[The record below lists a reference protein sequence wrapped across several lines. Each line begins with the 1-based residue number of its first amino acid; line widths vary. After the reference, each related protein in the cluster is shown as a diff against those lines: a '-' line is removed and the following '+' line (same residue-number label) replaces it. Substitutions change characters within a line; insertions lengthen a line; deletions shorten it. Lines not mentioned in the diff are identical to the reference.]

1 MRVEQALSPANR
13 LLDLKIGLLM
23 MLVFQLGLLLCLLLV
38 CSFVPGFYCVRK
50 LPWSPLEKLC
60 GGIGLSLV
68 LLYLASWG
76 IYHFSPRAASGTAVA
91 TGAFLAVSLAC
102 VLLAILARQ
111 DIYALIRSFRVRRA
125 ALGYAFLL
133 LWTIVTLAIV
143 RNYSGLGWTG
153 DWLGHFQRSL
163 FFLHR
168 FTADTPLLGGAQLA
182 SRPPMMNVLVAFF
195 LAQTQDRFALFQV
208 VSAFLNLLLFLPC
221 CLMLPALGLA
231 RRPRTLP
238 LVALFAFSPVVME
251 NATYTWTKS
260 LSAFFVVLAF
270 WFYLAA
276 RRKNDRMRMVAAF
289 LALSAGLLVHYSAG
303 PYCLLLGL
311 DYLLRVFWK
320 RPRKLRE
327 LAAIVISCGLLLAT
341 WFAWSLAV
349 YGPTGTFQSNTSVT
363 SAREYP
369 GNNLLKIGANLVDS
383 IVPYVLRGGLAYTDQ
398 PNPAGVLRDNA
409 FGFFQVNLIFSM
421 GLVGGPFVVWL
432 LWGFVR
438 RRPAAREWRF
448 WRVLIPCSVI
458 VGIAV
463 VGERDHFGSAHLTL
477 IPLEVLGLSLIAA
490 AFPWRRV
497 AAIAILAGC
506 LVDFSLGVFLQA
518 RVEALENTPQ
528 RTVFT
533 AGLNLAYASFQPGS
547 PTADGLS
554 DVAWGNWFFKHRFA
568 LYRQYLD
575 VLASQKPPDAET
587 RELVSRAQAQLRQNM
602 NEDAAGWRG
611 WWMRHDYT
619 LDFLGDDVA
628 GPSGDGAA
636 VPQAVLVVLFLALM
650 GALLREMR
658 PRPPRRVPQRAPA
671 RRSCR

>member
-1 MRVEQALSPANR
+1 
-13 LLDLKIGLLM
+13 
-23 MLVFQLGLLLCLLLV
+23 MLVFQLGLLLCLLPV
-38 CSFVPGFYCVRK
+38 CSLAPGFYCVRR
-50 LPWSPLEKLC
+50 LPWSPMEKLC

-91 TGAFLAVSLAC
+91 TGAFVAVSLVC
-102 VLLAILARQ
+102 VLLGILARK
-111 DIYALIRSFRVRRA
+111 DIIALLRSWRVRRA
-125 ALGYAFLL
+125 VLGYTFLL
-133 LWTIVTLAIV
+133 LWTMVILAII

-168 FTADTPLLGGAQLA
+168 FPADTPLLGGAQLP
-182 SRPPMMNVLVAFF
+182 SRPPMMNVLAAFF
-195 LAQTQDRFALFQV
+195 LAQTQDRFELFQLA
-208 VSAFLNLLLFLPC
+208 SAFLNLLLFLPC

-276 RRKNDRMRMVAAF
+276 RRKNDRVRMAAAF

-320 RPRKLRE
+320 RPRKWRE
-327 LAAIVISCGLLLAT
+327 LAAIVVPCGLLLAT

-349 YGPTGTFQSNTSVT
+349 FGPRVTFQSNTSVT
-363 SAREYP
+363 SAREYR
-369 GNNLLKIGANLVDS
+369 GNNLLKIGANLADS
-383 IVPYVLRGGLAYTDQ
+383 IVPYVLRHGIAYTGQ
-398 PNPAGVLRDNA
+398 ANPEGVLRDNA

-421 GLVGGPFVVWL
+421 GLVGGPLVVWL

-438 RRPAAREWRF
+438 RRAPAVPEWRF
-448 WRVLIPCSVI
+448 WRVLIPCSVL
-458 VGIAV
+458 VGIGV
-463 VGERDHFGSAHLTL
+463 VGERDLFGSAHLTL

-490 AFPWRRV
+490 AFPWRRL
-497 AAIAILAGC
+497 AALAIVAGC
-506 LVDFSLGVFLQA
+506 IVDFSLGVFLQA

-533 AGLNLAYASFQPGS
+533 AGLNLAYGSFQPGS
-547 PTADGLS
+547 PTRDGLS
-554 DVAWGNWFFKHRFA
+554 EVAWGNWFLKHRFA
-568 LYRQYLD
+568 LCRRYLGILAGYR
-575 VLASQKPPDAET
+575 PPDAEA
-587 RELVSRAQAQLRQNM
+587 REAVSRAQARLQQDV

-611 WWMRHDYT
+611 WWTRHDYA
-619 LDFLGDDVA
+619 LNFLGDDVA
-628 GPSGDGAA
+628 GTSAWRA
-636 VPQAVLVVLFLALM
+636 VVPQAVLMVLFLALM
-650 GALLREMR
+650 GTLVREMR
-658 PRPPRRVPQRAPA
+658 PRPPRSVPQRARA
-671 RRSCR
+671 RGSRR

>member
-1 MRVEQALSPANR
+1 M
-13 LLDLKIGLLM
+13 
-23 MLVFQLGLLLCLLLV
+23 
-38 CSFVPGFYCVRK
+38 
-50 LPWSPLEKLC
+50 EKLS

-76 IYHFSPRAASGTAVA
+76 IYHFSPRAAGGAAVA
-91 TGAFLAVSLAC
+91 TGAFAAVSFVC
-102 VLLAILARQ
+102 VLLGILARK
-111 DIYALIRSFRVRRA
+111 DVYALIRSFRVRRA
-125 ALGYAFLL
+125 VLGYAFLL
-133 LWTIVTLAIV
+133 LWTLVILAII
-143 RNYSGLGWTG
+143 RNYSGLGWGG

-168 FTADTPLLGGAQLA
+168 FPADAPLLGGAQLP

-195 LAQTQDRFALFQV
+195 LAHTQDRFALFQV
-208 VSAFLNLLLFLPC
+208 ASAFLNMLVFLPC

-231 RRPRTLP
+231 RRPRILP
-238 LVALFAFSPVVME
+238 LVALFACSPVVME

-276 RRKNDRMRMVAAF
+276 LRKNDRVRIVAAF

-311 DYLLRVFWK
+311 HYLLRVFWK
-320 RPRKLRE
+320 RPRKWRE
-327 LAAIVISCGLLLAT
+327 LAAIIVPCGLLLAT

-349 YGPTGTFQSNTSVT
+349 FGPTVTTQSNTSVT
-363 SAREYP
+363 SAREYR

-383 IVPYVLRGGLAYTDQ
+383 FVPYVLRSGLAYTVQ

-409 FGFFQVNLIFSM
+409 FGFYQVNLIFSM
-421 GLVGGPFVVWL
+421 GLVGGPFVLWL

-438 RRPAAREWRF
+438 RRAPRLHEWRF

-458 VGIAV
+458 VGIGV
-463 VGERDHFGSAHLTL
+463 VGERDLFGSAHLTL
-477 IPLEVLGLSLIAA
+477 IPLELLGLSLIAA
-490 AFPWRRV
+490 AFPWPRL
-497 AAIAILAGC
+497 AALAIVAGC
-506 LVDFSLGVFLQA
+506 IVDFSLGVFLQA

-528 RTVFT
+528 QTVFT
-533 AGLNLAYASFQPGS
+533 AGLNPAYGTFQMGS
-547 PTADGLS
+547 PTSDGLS
-554 DVAWGNWFFKHRFA
+554 DGAWGNWFFKHRFA
-568 LYRQYLD
+568 LDRQFLGLLADYRP
-575 VLASQKPPDAET
+575 SDAEA
-587 RELVSRAQAQLRQNM
+587 REAVSRAQAQLHQDL
-602 NEDAAGWRG
+602 NEDALGWRG

-628 GPSGDGAA
+628 GPSGDGAG

-650 GALLREMR
+650 AALLREMR
-658 PRPPRRVPQRAPA
+658 PRPPRRVPQRARPRGS
-671 RRSCR
+671 RR